1 MENLPQSKN
10 HPLNLAEFQE
20 LKGHLSGIKSHL
32 PPHLMNPFWRW
43 CNIIRNENVRQ
54 PCSCNSAAG
63 HLGRCL
69 NDLRIWVEDK
79 DGLAKGE

>member
-1 MENLPQSKN
+1 MENLPKSKY

-20 LKGHLSGIKSHL
+20 LKGHLNGIRSHL

-63 HLGRCL
+63 HWARCV
-69 NDLRIWVEDK
+69 NDLRKWVEDK